1 MLFEGETVG
10 GDSIFLA
17 ILLRGTSNAPL
28 LEDRLC
34 VPAIFKGR
42 YLTSKLQLD
51 TSKDTCH
58 TPTDSKR
65 YRTAPSSPH
74 RCACSGVGAHTKKLA
89 ALVHRL
95 LRPRLGQRFI
105 RKGDLGPPLAESIL
119 GEQGQ
124 QSVDRVAHLLVQ
136 YRCLANGVA

>member
-1 MLFEGETVG
+1 M
-10 GDSIFLA
+10 
-17 ILLRGTSNAPL
+17 
-28 LEDRLC
+28 
-34 VPAIFKGR
+34 PAIFKGR

-51 TSKDTCH
+51 TSKDTESHIFTGTCH